1 MQTRSPGE
9 APSPLDSRNQASVLL
24 VDDRADNLL
33 ALEAILADFPVAL
46 VKARSGE
53 EALAR
58 LLEHDFAVILLDVQ
72 MRGMNGFETA
82 KVIRTYQRMRN
93 TPIIFVT
100 GFDGQGPSAE
110 DAYALGAVDYLVKP
124 LIPVI
129 LRAKVAGFVEL
140 FLKTEQIKRQAEQL
154 RQMERKLADEALRES
169 EQRFTRFMQHL
180 PGLAWIKDLEGRY
193 MYVNEAAERAFGVSS
208 RELCGKTDGEVF
220 PAETAASFQDHDR
233 QALASPS
240 GVQVI
245 ETLRHPDGSM
255 HQSIVGKF
263 AIPGADGRTAFVGG
277 MAIDITDRL
286 RAEEALKE
294 ADRLKDE
301 FLAMLAHELRNPL
314 APLQN
319 ALKVMAFPAAD
330 ATVVSEACEMAQ
342 RQVRHMARLLDDLL
356 DVSRISRGRIEL
368 RREVFDLG
376 AVIIHTVDSLRS
388 SIDEK
393 GLRLEFSLPREE
405 ITLHGDPTRI
415 EQVVT
420 NLLNNAVKYTDPG
433 GAITLA
439 VEREQGDIVIGVR
452 DTGIGIAPDMITRI
466 FDLFVQADR
475 RLNRSQGGIGIGLT
489 LTRKLVELHGGTV
502 TASSAGPGRGSEFV
516 VRLPAC
522 QDARSAVKTDMF
534 HEAVAAPRRR
544 VLIVDDNVDSALS
557 LGMLLKL
564 QGHQIQTANDG
575 ATALRIVAQFDPQIM
590 FLDLGMP
597 VIDGYE
603 IARRLRERPESKK
616 LFLVALTGW
625 GQDDDRRRTR
635 EAGFNAHV
643 VKPIQSAELQSLL
656 AGLDQDV

>member
-1 MQTRSPGE
+1 
-9 APSPLDSRNQASVLL
+9 
-24 VDDRADNLL
+24 
-33 ALEAILADFPVAL
+33 
-46 VKARSGE
+46 
-53 EALAR
+53 
-58 LLEHDFAVILLDVQ
+58 
-72 MRGMNGFETA
+72 
-82 KVIRTYQRMRN
+82 
-93 TPIIFVT
+93 
-100 GFDGQGPSAE
+100 
-110 DAYALGAVDYLVKP
+110 
-124 LIPVI
+124 
-129 LRAKVAGFVEL
+129 
-140 FLKTEQIKRQAEQL
+140 
-154 RQMERKLADEALRES
+154 
-169 EQRFTRFMQHL
+169 
-180 PGLAWIKDLEGRY
+180 
-193 MYVNEAAERAFGVSS
+193 
-208 RELCGKTDGEVF
+208 
-220 PAETAASFQDHDR
+220 
-233 QALASPS
+233 
-240 GVQVI
+240 
-245 ETLRHPDGSM
+245 
-255 HQSIVGKF
+255 
-263 AIPGADGRTAFVGG
+263 
-277 MAIDITDRL
+277 
-286 RAEEALKE
+286 
-294 ADRLKDE
+294 
-301 FLAMLAHELRNPL
+301 
-314 APLQN
+314 
-319 ALKVMAFPAAD
+319 
-330 ATVVSEACEMAQ
+330 MAQ